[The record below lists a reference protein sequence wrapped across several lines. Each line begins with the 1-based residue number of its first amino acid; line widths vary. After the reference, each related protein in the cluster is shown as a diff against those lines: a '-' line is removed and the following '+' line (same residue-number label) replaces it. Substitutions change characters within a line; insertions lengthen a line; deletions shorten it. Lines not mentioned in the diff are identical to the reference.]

1 MTMSNSHSRAAAVTA
16 THPEKP
22 DAAAPE
28 RFASIIDVHVI
39 LRRAGR
45 LLLLRRAG
53 DVYAS
58 GQLCLPSGHLEQGES
73 VCQAAARE
81 AFEET
86 GIMLGPAALRH
97 VLSIHQRNRGTPDTR
112 VGFVFAPCAW
122 TGEPVNA
129 EPHKH
134 SELIWAIPSALPA
147 DTAEYTAAVITA
159 AERGLAFTL
168 NGW

>member
-1 MTMSNSHSRAAAVTA
+1 MSNSLSHAGAVAARC
-16 THPEKP
+16 PEEP
-22 DAAAPE
+22 DAVAPE

-45 LLLLRRAG
+45 VLLLRRTG
-53 DVYAS
+53 DVYAT
-58 GQLCLPSGHLEQGES
+58 GQLCLPSGHLEHGES
-73 VCQAAARE
+73 ICQAAVRE

-86 GIMLGPAALRH
+86 GIMLGPATLRH
-97 VLSIHQRNRGTPDTR
+97 VLSIHQRNRGTSDTR
-112 VGFVFAPCAW
+112 VGFAFAPSAW
-122 TGEPVNA
+122 AGEPVNA

-134 SELIWAIPSALPA
+134 SELIWADPAALPA

-159 AERGLAFTL
+159 AERGLTFTL

>member
-1 MTMSNSHSRAAAVTA
+1 MYNSLSRAGAVAARC
-16 THPEKP
+16 PEEP
-22 DAAAPE
+22 DAVAPE

-39 LRRAGR
+39 LRRADR
-45 LLLLRRAG
+45 VLLLRRTG
-53 DVYAS
+53 NVYAS

-73 VCQAAARE
+73 VCQAAVRE

-86 GIMLGPAALRH
+86 GIMLGPETLRH
-97 VLSIHQRNRGTPDTR
+97 VLSIHQRNRGTSDTR
-112 VGFVFAPCAW
+112 VGFAFTPSAW

-134 SELIWAIPSALPA
+134 SELIWADPDDLPA
-147 DTAEYTAAVITA
+147 DMAEYTAAVITA
-159 AERGLAFTL
+159 VGRSLTFTL

>member
-1 MTMSNSHSRAAAVTA
+1 MPDCLPTA
-16 THPEKP
+16 TA
-22 DAAAPE
+22 AAAPCARE
-28 RFASIIDVHVI
+28 PQAGAPVRFASVIDVHVI
-39 LRRAGR
+39 LRRSDR
-45 LLLLRRAG
+45 VLLLRRAG

-73 VCQAAARE
+73 VCQAAVRE

-86 GIMLGPAALRH
+86 GIVLAPAALRH
-97 VLSIHQRNRGTPDTR
+97 VLSVHQRNPGTSDTR
-112 VGFVFAPCAW
+112 VGFVFTPGW
-122 TGEPVNA
+122 WDGEPVNA

-134 SELIWAIPSALPA
+134 SELVWAAPAALPA